1 MTALAQIAQPLYNN
15 VALNYRFLKWR
26 IKKMNSELDIEK
38 GVGYKTIIRSCE
50 YIDADEFRGSVLP
63 AGTMM
68 AFRLMKNYKQGKE
81 RVTTIYILLG
91 NFDDSE
97 EVKTQA
103 EDVIAFN
110 SKIDTYLNRHVFTD
124 SSKDTHGIESVYDIE
139 QKALNGHI
147 IQALDLQIEVP
158 QATIDKYDL
167 LCGVV

>member
-1 MTALAQIAQPLYNN
+1 
-15 VALNYRFLKWR
+15 
-26 IKKMNSELDIEK
+26 MNSELDIEK

-50 YIDADEFRGSVLP
+50 YIDTDEFRGSVLP

-91 NFDDSE
+91 YFDDSE

-103 EDVIAFN
+103 EDVTAFN

-124 SSKDTHGIESVYDIE
+124 SIKDTHGIESVYDIE